1 MRCSASGYES
11 FVMIDALFNQN
22 GYLAAKKM
30 LDATAVRQDAIA
42 SNIAN
47 LETPGYKRL
56 DLAPTFE
63 AQLQQ
68 AVTGGDTSALR
79 SLQPRLA
86 QDAKALSNRMDG
98 NTVQLET
105 ELLHQNQNFVA
116 HSLETQ
122 LITGSLLKLRL
133 AITGR
138 S

>member
-11 FVMIDALFNQN
+11 LVMIDALFNQN

-68 AVTGGDTSALR
+68 AVNGRDANQLR
-79 SLQPRLA
+79 ALQPRLA

>member
-1 MRCSASGYES
+1 
-11 FVMIDALFNQN
+11 MIDALFNQN
-22 GYLAAKKM
+22 GYIAAKKM
-30 LDATAVRQDAIA
+30 LDATTVRQDAIA
-42 SNIAN
+42 SNLAN
-47 LETPGYKRL
+47 LETPGYKRV

-68 AVTGGDTSALR
+68 AIGGGDTGKLK
-79 SLQPRLA
+79 SLQPQLA
-86 QDAKALSNRMDG
+86 PDTNARGNRMDG

-105 ELLHQNQNFVA
+105 ELMHQNQNFVA

-122 LITGSLLKLRL
+122 LITGTLLKLRL

>member
-1 MRCSASGYES
+1 MRCFALGYES

-47 LETPGYKRL
+47 VETPGYKRL

-68 AVTGGDTSALR
+68 AVNGGDANQLR

-86 QDAKALSNRMDG
+86 QDAKALSNRLDG

-133 AITGR
+133 AITGHA
-138 S
+138 

>member
-1 MRCSASGYES
+1 
-11 FVMIDALFNQN
+11 MIDALFNQN

-68 AVTGGDTSALR
+68 AVNGRDANQLR
-79 SLQPRLA
+79 ALQPRLA

>member
-1 MRCSASGYES
+1 
-11 FVMIDALFNQN
+11 MIDALFNQN

-30 LDATAVRQDAIA
+30 LDATTVRQDAIA
-42 SNIAN
+42 SNLAN
-47 LETPGYKRL
+47 LETPGYKRV

-63 AQLQQ
+63 AQLQH
-68 AVTGGDTSALR
+68 AISGGDTGKLQ
-79 SLQPRLA
+79 SLQPHLA
-86 QDAKALSNRMDG
+86 QDLNARGNRMDG

-105 ELLHQNQNFVA
+105 ELMHQNQNFVA

-122 LITGSLLKLRL
+122 LVTGTLLKLRL